1 MLNECGQ
8 ARTDYATCAADTER
22 RDRYLRSPGNLL
34 LEIEVRAD
42 RERDALPAFRIL
54 KSPHLRNAI
63 NLTIT
68 GRIDVGEHSSGRN
81 PSTSPQ
87 ILML

>member
-1 MLNECGQ
+1 M
-8 ARTDYATCAADTER
+8 
-22 RDRYLRSPGNLL
+22 L

-54 KSPHLRNAI
+54 KPPRLHNTI

-68 GRIDVGEHSSGRN
+68 GCIDVGQHCSGWS

-87 ILML
+87 IPML